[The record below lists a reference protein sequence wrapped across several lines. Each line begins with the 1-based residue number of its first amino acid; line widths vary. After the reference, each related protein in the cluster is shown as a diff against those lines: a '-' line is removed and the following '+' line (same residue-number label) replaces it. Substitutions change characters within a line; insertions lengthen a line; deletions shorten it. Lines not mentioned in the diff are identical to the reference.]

1 MQTMILTT
9 INFFLLVVTRK
20 KLILTFLVCHLIF
33 FQIFLMVELHKKA
46 EINQRDLNKQ
56 IEELKYN
63 YKPCN
68 EKEKEEIDEVLVH
81 ANDMFEYRD
90 KIIDAFKNGTFSS
103 EHLKKSG
110 DPAHDHVLE
119 DVNNFV
125 QKTESIAEKI
135 NLDLFED
142 FFESSS
148 LPNCEK
154 TLININNP
162 DENIRICGRDRRQ
175 NIKFKRQNKKK

>member
-1 MQTMILTT
+1 MQTMTLTT

-20 KLILTFLVCHLIF
+20 KLVLTFLVRHLIF

-68 EKEKEEIDEVLVH
+68 EKEKEEIDEVFVH
-81 ANDMFEYRD
+81 ANDMLEYRD

-110 DPAHDHVLE
+110 HAAHDHVLE

>member
-1 MQTMILTT
+1 M
-9 INFFLLVVTRK
+9 
-20 KLILTFLVCHLIF
+20 
-33 FQIFLMVELHKKA
+33 
-46 EINQRDLNKQ
+46 
-56 IEELKYN
+56 
-63 YKPCN
+63 
-68 EKEKEEIDEVLVH
+68 
-81 ANDMFEYRD
+81 
-90 KIIDAFKNGTFSS
+90 
-103 EHLKKSG
+103 
-110 DPAHDHVLE
+110 LE

-175 NIKFKRQNKKK
+175 NIKFKRQNKKKWVKQKKNNKNAHETLKIIEEILDYNKNAQK